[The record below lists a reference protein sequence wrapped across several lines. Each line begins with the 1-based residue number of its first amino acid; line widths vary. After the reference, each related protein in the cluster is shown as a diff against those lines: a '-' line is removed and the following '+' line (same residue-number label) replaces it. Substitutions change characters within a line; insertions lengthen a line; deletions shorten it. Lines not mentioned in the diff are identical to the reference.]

1 LPIIDDVAWQLQR
14 LDLGGGGPLD
24 KLFTAPPPAI
34 LATPPA
40 DVHVP
45 NLGADA
51 STLPSAVARRSARIE
66 KLVLG
71 SSTATERAQAL
82 LAKQLQFIDKVHDFS
97 PKVRGRYVDRFK
109 SPLGRKAVAKLA
121 QIVGIGSRASVAL
134 PDDDLQACLGVDG
147 AGA

>member
-1 LPIIDDVAWQLQR
+1 M
-14 LDLGGGGPLD
+14 
-24 KLFTAPPPAI
+24 
-34 LATPPA
+34 LATPLA
-40 DVHVP
+40 DIP
-45 NLGADA
+45 GADA
-51 STLPSAVARRSARIE
+51 SPLPPTVARRSARIE

-147 AGA
+147 DGA